1 SLYMARTHAT
11 TTHTLPLHDALPI
24 YPDPHGRD
32 DFVEVNG
39 VNIPRP
45 GATSAEPSVPAPDG
59 MAPPQAAPD
68 PGPSRASMLSG
79 ATVRPPD
86 SGPSRAAMLGVQADP
101 PASRVGRQAQQA
113 SPKNPGSLTVFP
125 GTGAPRHYG
134 PSGAQAEPEGAGS
147 YQDRLLAALDE
158 MDSIASRGYGLI
170 PSAYG
175 YHTFGSPQDDPRYI
189 AAQQQ

>member
-1 SLYMARTHAT
+1 MSFYFTPSDRVPISTQIGLKPKKRKP
-11 TTHTLPLHDALPI
+11 TLN
-24 YPDPHGRD
+24 PDPHGRD

-101 PASRVGRQAQQA
+101 QASRVGIHAQQS

-134 PSGAQAEPEGAGS
+134 PS
-147 YQDRLLAALDE
+147 
-158 MDSIASRGYGLI
+158 
-170 PSAYG
+170 
-175 YHTFGSPQDDPRYI
+175 
-189 AAQQQ
+189 

>member
-79 ATVRPPD
+79 ATVRPQIGRHT
-86 SGPSRAAMLGVQADP
+86 SELQSRENLVC
-101 PASRVGRQAQQA
+101 
-113 SPKNPGSLTVFP
+113 
-125 GTGAPRHYG
+125 
-134 PSGAQAEPEGAGS
+134 
-147 YQDRLLAALDE
+147 RLLLE
-158 MDSIASRGYGLI
+158 KK
-170 PSAYG
+170 
-175 YHTFGSPQDDPRYI
+175 
-189 AAQQQ
+189 